1 MTRQL
6 LSAVALAATLFA
18 GLAAPAQAALYR
30 IDGAVDSGSLIGSA
44 FSGSFGFDDPV
55 AGYDGNL
62 ELSSFTLDF
71 AGHTYTLDMADAG
84 SQPLA
89 WFSAGSLLGVDLS
102 FITGDPLV
110 QPLIQLVAGFGSASE
125 AFLAYDTSG
134 VGTEGFGSVVFT
146 EVTQDVP
153 EPASVALVLAA
164 LAGAALA
171 RRRRQ
176 T

>member
-1 MTRQL
+1 M
-6 LSAVALAATLFA
+6 SAVALAATLFA

-30 IDGAVDSGSLIGSA
+30 IDGVADYGTLSGSVYNGSV
-44 FSGSFGFDDPV
+44 GFGDPV
-55 AGYDGNL
+55 AGYDGSL

-71 AGHTYTLDMADAG
+71 AGHTYTLGMADAD
-84 SQPLA
+84 SLPLA
-89 WFSAGSLLGVDLS
+89 WFSAGSLVGVDLS

-110 QPLIQLVAGFGSASE
+110 QPLIQLVAGFSSASE
-125 AFLAYDTSG
+125 AQLAYDAGG
-134 VGTEGFGSVVFT
+134 VSIPGFGSLVFT

-153 EPASVALVLAA
+153 EPASAALVMAA

-176 T
+176 A